1 MKKLISLILALV
13 LICSLIPMTAFA
25 AFNRADYIYIHQ
37 KEDGTWIGGKLEDE
51 NSVPK
56 EFDITKEYLEYLKAQ
71 ADKNDDDDGEVYLP
85 HSAED
90 KIVGYGC
97 DTKYHWWQCSCGCKI
112 GMERHVDPKNTTD
125 DTCVCGYHFSDD
137 ADLVTL
143 WLDGCLGLE
152 DFRKDVYEYE
162 TKAYTYK
169 DVQKIKRIATR
180 THDSQA
186 TVELPEDLTLK
197 EGENKFEIKVT
208 AENQKVTKV
217 YTVIVNKEP
226 KK

>member
-1 MKKLISLILALV
+1 MKKLISLMLALV
-13 LICSLIPMTAFA
+13 LICSLIPMTTFA
-25 AFNRADYIYIHQ
+25 AFNPADYKIIVSEG
-37 KEDGTWIGGKLEDE
+37 KKWIGYKEGDTVGIGGTDVTEDF
-51 NSVPK
+51 NK
-56 EFDITKEYLEYLKAQ
+56 FLAQ
-71 ADKNDDDDGEVYLP
+71 QAKDDDGGAYLP
-85 HSAED
+85 HSSED

-186 TVELPEDLTLK
+186 TVELPKDLTLK

-208 AENQKVTKV
+208 AENQKVTNI
-217 YTVIVNKEP
+217 YTVTVIKEA

>member
-1 MKKLISLILALV
+1 MKKLITLLLLLAMV
-13 LICSLIPMTAFA
+13 VSMIPMTVA
-25 AFNRADYIYIHQ
+25 ASTLSP
-37 KEDGTWIGGKLEDE
+37 EDIWNILLQELNK
-51 NSVPK
+51 
-56 EFDITKEYLEYLKAQ
+56 
-71 ADKNDDDDGEVYLP
+71 DKDPEPNAPVKPDDDDVGEVYLP
-85 HSAED
+85 HNSED

-143 WLDGCLGLE
+143 WLDGCLGLK

-208 AENQKVTKV
+208 AENQKVTNI
-217 YTVIVNKEP
+217 YTVTVIKEA

>member
-1 MKKLISLILALV
+1 MKKLISLMLALV
-13 LICSLIPMTAFA
+13 LICSLIPLTAFA
-25 AFNRADYIYIHQ
+25 LPNKLPDLSNIPLQ
-37 KEDGTWIGGKLEDE
+37 EGKPDLT
-51 NSVPK
+51 
-56 EFDITKEYLEYLKAQ
+56 TKEEENKDKDELKIPSDTLIAPSE
-71 ADKNDDDDGEVYLP
+71 AESDEDDGEVYLP
-85 HSAED
+85 HSTED

-143 WLDGCLGLE
+143 WLDGCLGLK

-186 TVELPEDLTLK
+186 TVELPEVLTLK

-208 AENQKVTKV
+208 AENQKVTNI
-217 YTVIVNKEP
+217 YTVTVIKEA

>member
-1 MKKLISLILALV
+1 MKKLTSLLLALILV
-13 LICSLIPMTAFA
+13 CSLLPVTAFA
-25 AFNRADYIYIHQ
+25 DFNPADYKIIVSEGN
-37 KEDGTWIGGKLEDE
+37 KWIGY
-51 NSVPK
+51 K
-56 EFDITKEYLEYLKAQ
+56 EGDTIGNGGTDVTKEYNAFLAQ
-71 ADKNDDDDGEVYLP
+71 QAKDDDDDGEVYLP

-143 WLDGCLGLE
+143 WLDGCLGLK

-208 AENQKVTKV
+208 AENQKVTNI
-217 YTVIVNKEP
+217 YTVTVIKEA

>member
-1 MKKLISLILALV
+1 MKKLTSLLLALILV
-13 LICSLIPMTAFA
+13 CSLLPVTAFA
-25 AFNRADYIYIHQ
+25 DFNPADYKIIVSEGN
-37 KEDGTWIGGKLEDE
+37 KWIGYKEGDTIGKGGTD
-51 NSVPK
+51 VTK
-56 EFDITKEYLEYLKAQ
+56 EFNAFLAQ
-71 ADKNDDDDGEVYLP
+71 QAKDDDDDGEVYLP
-85 HSAED
+85 HSSED

-125 DTCVCGYHFSDD
+125 DTCVCGYHFSDN

-208 AENQKVTKV
+208 AENQKVTNI
-217 YTVIVNKEP
+217 YTVTVIKEA

>member
-1 MKKLISLILALV
+1 
-13 LICSLIPMTAFA
+13 
-25 AFNRADYIYIHQ
+25 
-37 KEDGTWIGGKLEDE
+37 
-51 NSVPK
+51 
-56 EFDITKEYLEYLKAQ
+56 
-71 ADKNDDDDGEVYLP
+71 
-85 HSAED
+85 
-90 KIVGYGC
+90 
-97 DTKYHWWQCSCGCKI
+97 
-112 GMERHVDPKNTTD
+112 MERHVDPKNTTD

-208 AENQKVTKV
+208 AENQKVTNI
-217 YTVIVNKEP
+217 YTVTVIKEA